1 MPFTLSNTGNKLSDA
16 KENRCDEWYT
26 QYQDVKDE
34 LDHYV
39 EHFKDKTIGCLFD
52 TYSDDNKTC
61 SNFYKYFTDNFEAF
75 GLRELIASHYEPCSE
90 KENYYRKV
98 TRTEGADGQP
108 CVEKKDCDLH
118 GDGDFFS
125 EQVQDLVSKCDIIV
139 SNPPFSHVLNI
150 VRKLLE
156 KKKAFLLLCPHIFIK
171 QKGIW
176 QAFAEG
182 RLRCG
187 YTFGK
192 TLNFIVPEWYG
203 KAKGVSPVDGLYY
216 YGSPVGWVTTLPVCR
231 DAFDSGCMFADRERE
246 FDDTNKILCVNR
258 WKDFP
263 MDYKGMI
270 AVPATGAKKINLN
283 KYNIIGNEDMFNIK
297 LKGKRLN
304 QRLVIVSKEQ

>member
-1 MPFTLSNTGNKLSDA
+1 MSFTLANTGNKLSDA

-26 QYQDVKDE
+26 QYSDVKDE

-39 EHFKDKTIGCLFD
+39 EYFKGKTIGCLFD
-52 TYSDDNKTC
+52 TYSDDNKNC
-61 SNFYKYFTDNFEAF
+61 SSFYKYFVANFEAF
-75 GLRELIASHYEPCSE
+75 GLNGLIASHYEPYSE
-90 KENYYRKV
+90 KENHYRKIECV
-98 TRTEGADGQP
+98 KDENGQQRI
-108 CVEKKDCDLH
+108 EKEDYVLH

-125 EQVQDLVSKCDIIV
+125 EQVQELVNQCDIIV

-156 KKKAFLLLCPHIFIK
+156 KKKGFILLCPHIFIK

-176 QAFAEG
+176 QAFTE
-182 RLRCG
+182 RRIRCG

-192 TLNFIVPEWYG
+192 TLDFIVPERYG
-203 KAKGVSPVDGLYY
+203 EAKGVAPVNGLYY
-216 YGSPVGWVTTLPVCR
+216 YGSPVGWVTTLPVYR
-231 DAFDSGCMFADRERE
+231 DAFDSGCLFADRERE

-258 WKDFP
+258 WADFP
-263 MDYKGMI
+263 MDYKGMM
-270 AVPATGAKKINLN
+270 AVPATGAKKINLD
-283 KYNIIGNEDMFNIK
+283 KYRIIGNEDMFHIK